1 MKNLTLGLAFVF
13 LFSGPELTQAQSKS
27 KKSEKPTVAVPLSAE
42 KIEAKIDSLLK
53 IMTIEEKVG
62 QLNLLTS
69 DLDQTG
75 AHIRPQYKQDIM
87 KGKVGAIFNA
97 YGTDYVRKLQKMAVE
112 ETRLKI
118 PLLFGYDVI
127 HGHRTIFPIPLAES
141 CSWDLDRIEK
151 ASRIAALEASSMG
164 LDWTFAPMVDVAR
177 DPRWGRVMEG
187 SGEDTHL
194 GSLIGKARVRGFQ
207 GNGVSNPQNLMACT
221 KHYAAYGAA
230 QGGRDYHTVDIS
242 ERTLR
247 ETYLPPFKATV
258 DAGVATFM
266 TSFNELNGIPATAN
280 KMLLDQILRKEWK
293 YTGFVVTDYTA
304 IWELLFHGYAADSAE
319 AALKSI
325 MAGADMDMQ
334 ASLYDL
340 FLPNLVKTGKVPVAV
355 VDESVRRILRK
366 KYELGLF
373 QNPYLRCDAAREKAT
388 VYAPEHLKASR
399 EMAARS
405 MVLLKNQSNALPIKS
420 GKKIALIGPLADAG
434 REMMGAWCA
443 AGEWERNVSLLK
455 AMKESSWGSQVVYK
469 KGCEVTDTSRAGFK
483 EAVSACQSADV
494 VVLAMGE
501 AAWQSGEASSRS
513 DIRLPGVQEELIR
526 EIRKTG
532 KPVVL
537 VLFNGRPLVLSG
549 VVDHCDAVLE
559 AWFPGTMAGYAVLDV
574 LSGLVNP
581 SGKLTMT
588 FPRSVGQIPI
598 HYNMKPTGRPFDANN
613 KYTSKYLDVPNDPL
627 FPFGYGLSY
636 SRFDY
641 AAPTLSAT
649 SMGTGDSLQVKV
661 RVENK
666 SAVDGEEVVQLY
678 IQDLAGSVTRPLKEL
693 KGFSKINI
701 PAGQSREVVFV
712 VRAGDLAFYNEDM
725 KWGVEKGKFKVM
737 TGGNSA
743 EFQAATFEIR

>member
-1 MKNLTLGLAFVF
+1 MKTLNLFIFSLVFLANPEF
-13 LFSGPELTQAQSKS
+13 LFSQSKS
-27 KKSEKPTVAVPLSAE
+27 KKQEKQTTPMALTPE
-42 KIEAKIDSLLK
+42 RIELKIDSLLK
-53 IMTIEEKVG
+53 IMTVEEKVG

-75 AHIRPQYKQDIM
+75 AHIRPQYKQDIL

-141 CSWDLDRIEK
+141 CSWDLERIER

-187 SGEDTHL
+187 SGEDTYL
-194 GSLIGKARVRGFQ
+194 GALIGKARVRGFQ
-207 GNGVSNPQNLMACT
+207 GNGLSNPQNLMACT

-230 QGGRDYHTVDIS
+230 QAGRDYHTVDIS

-334 ASLYDL
+334 ASHYDL
-340 FLPNLVKTGKVPVAV
+340 FLPNLVKAGKVPVSV
-355 VDESVRRILRK
+355 VDESVRRVLRK
-366 KYELGLF
+366 KFELGLF
-373 QNPYLRCDAAREKAT
+373 QNPYLRCDPIREKNT

-399 EMAARS
+399 DMASRS
-405 MVLLKNQSNALPIKS
+405 MVLLKNQAGTLPLKA

-434 REMMGAWCA
+434 RDMMGAWSA
-443 AGEWERNVSLLK
+443 AGEWERNVSLFK
-455 AMKESSWGSQVVYK
+455 AMKESSWGNQLVYK
-469 KGCEVTDTSRAGFK
+469 KGCDVTDTSKAGFK
-483 EAVSACQSADV
+483 EAIAASQSADV

-526 EIRKTG
+526 EIKKTG

-549 VVDHCDAVLE
+549 VLDYCDAILE
-559 AWFPGTMAGYAVLDV
+559 AWFPGTMAGYATMDV

-598 HYNMKPTGRPFDANN
+598 HYNMKPTGRPFEANN
-613 KYTSKYLDVPNDPL
+613 KYTSKYLDIPNDPL
-627 FPFGYGLSY
+627 YPFGFGLSY
-636 SRFDY
+636 SQFQY
-641 AAPTLSAT
+641 SAPVLSANK
-649 SMGTGDSLQVKV
+649 MGTSDSIQVRV

-666 SAVDGEEVVQLY
+666 TALDGEEVVQLY
-678 IQDLAGSVTRPLKEL
+678 VQDLAASVTRPVKEL
-693 KGFSKINI
+693 KGFSKILI
-701 PAGQSREVVFV
+701 PAMQSKEVVFV
-712 VRAGDLAFYNEDM
+712 LRATDLAFFNEEM
-725 KWGVEKGKFKVM
+725 KWVVEKGQFKVM

-743 EFQAATFEIR
+743 DVLSAPLEVR